1 MLSKTLKVVF
11 IFLLMGLFGC
21 SLSPEEKVA
30 REQALKQTVDSFS
43 DSVVQQRWDEVFKLT
58 DGSFENVDKM
68 KNHLVQPWVQDSTL
82 TSGQIASMAWI
93 SDTIAKVKLNWT
105 FQTGS
110 VESFS
115 SETFVWVWKGN
126 NWKYRGRSLR

>member
-1 MLSKTLKVVF
+1 MKRWIYGVGA
-11 IFLLMGLFGC
+11 LMGLVLLTGC

-30 REQALKQTVDSFS
+30 REQALKQTVESFS
-43 DSVVQQRWDEVFKLT
+43 DSVVQAKWDEAFKLN
-58 DGSFENVDKM
+58 DGSFENTDKL
-68 KNHLVQPWVQDSTL
+68 KNHLMKPWVQDSTL
-82 TSGQIASMAWI
+82 TGGQIASMSWV

-110 VESFS
+110 VESYS

-126 NWKYRGRSLR
+126 GWKYRGRSLR

>member
-1 MLSKTLKVVF
+1 MKRWTRGFVALISLV
-11 IFLLMGLFGC
+11 LLTGC
-21 SLSPEEKVA
+21 SLSPEEKVT
-30 REQALKQTVDSFS
+30 REQALKQAMDSFS
-43 DSVVQQRWDEVFKLT
+43 DSVVQQRWDEAFKLS

-68 KNHLVQPWVQDSTL
+68 KSHLMKPWVQDSTL
-82 TSGQIASMAWI
+82 TGGQIASMAWI

-126 NWKYRGRSLR
+126 SWKYRGRSLR